1 MKGKELD
8 REVEKILMDMLVD
21 GYHVSPISQKSVF
34 ERLRS
39 RGIIKSKA
47 TLTKRMPLIKEY
59 LVKQQAEVKGVL
71 GESLVGSN
79 SQTRANLIASNARLK
94 DELRESKQ
102 QLIVNTN
109 VILDIVKTIKTQTN
123 ILNIE
128 RILSPKLIRELR
140 END

>member
-1 MKGKELD
+1 MKGIELD

-39 RGIIKSKA
+39 CGIIKSKA

-59 LVKQQAEVKGVL
+59 LIKQQAEVKGVF
-71 GESLVGSN
+71 GESLLSSN
-79 SQTRANLIASNARLK
+79 TQTRANLIASNARLK